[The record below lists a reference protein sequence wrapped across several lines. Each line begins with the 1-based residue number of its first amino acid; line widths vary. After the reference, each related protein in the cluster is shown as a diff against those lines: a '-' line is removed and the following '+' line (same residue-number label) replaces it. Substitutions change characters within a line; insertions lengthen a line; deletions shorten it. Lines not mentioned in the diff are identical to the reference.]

1 MLYSGGVVEVVAP
14 GSPTAGNAGG
24 MNAGIAASQHTGPTV
39 VSACA
44 DGTLHVW
51 RWTSRTCERILPAHR
66 GAVHAVTFLP
76 PGRCVTAGEDA
87 TLRVWH
93 VKSGTCTASLEGHMA
108 PVRCVAALPCGTK
121 VVSGADDRSVCV
133 WDVASGTVLRT
144 MEGHTAAVCACAPMA
159 GPPRALAGSIDVDA
173 PLAAAL
179 PIHSATSASSG
190 AGGNAHN
197 SGWIASRVVT
207 ASLDGS
213 LRVWDTS
220 SGRCEAV
227 LALPPRRTGDGDGSF
242 GSPLPKCVAS
252 LPDAIVLCGCDDGG
266 VRLWRVPHWG
276 SSVSSAAAAAAM
288 AAMHLV
294 GGGCGR
300 NDDAQSSIASPPTS
314 PSASSMSNYTPHS
327 GPVGTTADGAY
338 LIPCERRLRPGH
350 EGACTAVCALTRGRI
365 ASGGTDGCVRL
376 FTTRDFACVAVL
388 TAGGGPHRSPI
399 TSITATWWEG
409 AAFAVAAGHG
419 FALWRE
425 TDLDGNARGGDG
437 DGGAVMFSGHGATVV
452 GVVHIESTPKAGST
466 AATSRWGLG
475 QSSRPCGFDR
485 LC

>member
-1 MLYSGGVVEVVAP
+1 MTTGHPRLATDVLPGAAAAAASSAQGQPRKQQPHYTSTALQSGIAAATTVTRDGLPELPPLTVRVVASQLASGPATPGSLGSGASRDGGRSHVTGAQVTSAHVPPSSPPGPGVPPLNTAALARDRNATHDEEAEVGGSGLWNTAVSMLSDLVFSKPPGSGGGTALAQQQRGADGNRRSFAPGSPKRGGNEVLYSGGVVEVVAP

-220 SGRCEAV
+220 SGRC
-227 LALPPRRTGDGDGSF
+227 
-242 GSPLPKCVAS
+242 
-252 LPDAIVLCGCDDGG
+252 
-266 VRLWRVPHWG
+266 
-276 SSVSSAAAAAAM
+276 
-288 AAMHLV
+288 
-294 GGGCGR
+294 
-300 NDDAQSSIASPPTS
+300 
-314 PSASSMSNYTPHS
+314 
-327 GPVGTTADGAY
+327 
-338 LIPCERRLRPGH
+338 
-350 EGACTAVCALTRGRI
+350 
-365 ASGGTDGCVRL
+365 
-376 FTTRDFACVAVL
+376 
-388 TAGGGPHRSPI
+388 
-399 TSITATWWEG
+399 
-409 AAFAVAAGHG
+409 
-419 FALWRE
+419 
-425 TDLDGNARGGDG
+425 
-437 DGGAVMFSGHGATVV
+437 
-452 GVVHIESTPKAGST
+452 
-466 AATSRWGLG
+466 
-475 QSSRPCGFDR
+475 
-485 LC
+485 